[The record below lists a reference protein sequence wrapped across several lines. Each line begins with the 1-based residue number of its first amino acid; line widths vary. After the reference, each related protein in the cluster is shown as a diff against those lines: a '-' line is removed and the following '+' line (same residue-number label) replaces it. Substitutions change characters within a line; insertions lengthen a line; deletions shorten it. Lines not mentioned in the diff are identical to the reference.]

1 MGWQVTIRYNF
12 EARQSIK
19 FVVYDVDSGGSSNS
33 EEIKLESQD
42 LLGKFETSVASVVT
56 AHCKQFTA
64 VLRECPA
71 STSGKKPKIH
81 VYVQEADK
89 NRNDTV
95 QLQLCAQNLDNK
107 VTTLFVVLFLLGFFY
122 GQFPAIFTNS
132 ELADSR
138 VLGEIP

>member
-1 MGWQVTIRYNF
+1 MTIRYNF
-12 EARQSIK
+12 EARQSIR
-19 FVVYDVDSGGSSNS
+19 FVVYDVDDSAGSS
-33 EEIKLESQD
+33 EGEIRLESQE
-42 LLGKFETSVASVVT
+42 LLGRFETSVASVVT

-95 QLQLCAQNLDNK
+95 QLQLCAHNLDNK
-107 VTTLFVVLFLLGFFY
+107 VHLH
-122 GQFPAIFTNS
+122 
-132 ELADSR
+132 
-138 VLGEIP
+138 

>member
-1 MGWQVTIRYNF
+1 MTIRYNF
-12 EARQSIK
+12 EARQSIR
-19 FVVYDVDSGGSSNS
+19 FVVYDVDDSGSK
-33 EEIKLESQD
+33 EIRLESQE

-71 STSGKKPKIH
+71 SSKKPKIH

-95 QLQLCAQNLDNK
+95 QLQLCAHNLDNK
-107 VTTLFVVLFLLGFFY
+107 VLALLLFCMITNLIY
-122 GQFPAIFTNS
+122 G
-132 ELADSR
+132 
-138 VLGEIP
+138 

>member
-1 MGWQVTIRYNF
+1 M
-12 EARQSIK
+12 
-19 FVVYDVDSGGSSNS
+19 YDVDDSAAGS
-33 EEIKLESQD
+33 EREIRLESQE

-71 STSGKKPKIH
+71 SGGKKPKIH

-95 QLQLCAQNLDNK
+95 QLQLCAHNLDNK
-107 VTTLFVVLFLLGFFY
+107 VLAIHLYCEVEGIELQGILLNLM
-122 GQFPAIFTNS
+122 Q
-132 ELADSR
+132 
-138 VLGEIP
+138 

>member
-1 MGWQVTIRYNF
+1 MTIRYNF
-12 EARQSIK
+12 EARQSIR
-19 FVVYDVDSGGSSNS
+19 FVVYDVDDSAAGS
-33 EEIKLESQD
+33 EREIRLESQE

-71 STSGKKPKIH
+71 SGGKKPKIH

-95 QLQLCAQNLDNK
+95 QLQLCAHNLDNK
-107 VTTLFVVLFLLGFFY
+107 VL
-122 GQFPAIFTNS
+122 AIHLYCEVEGI
-132 ELADSR
+132 EL
-138 VLGEIP
+138 